1 MNTKTFNQNYELDRK
16 AKGIRAV
23 PKYAATEP
31 LQIMTADGAAYDS
44 SATYHFFDTQSA
56 EIRQSLGLRRTDEFL
71 CTFGLKVVEISKLR
85 SSRDDAL
92 ADGQE
97 FFSAEIERLRKRI
110 QDFELEKTDKNR
122 SLKTF
127 LMAKE

>member
-23 PKYAATEP
+23 PKYADNEP
-31 LQIMTADGAAYDS
+31 CQIMTADGAAYD
-44 SATYHFFDTQSA
+44 AATTYHFFDTQTA
-56 EIRQSLGLRRTDEFL
+56 EVRQSLGLRRTDEFL
-71 CTFGLKVVEISKLR
+71 CTFGLKVVAVEKLR
-85 SSRDDAL
+85 LNRDDAL
-92 ADGQE
+92 NDGQT
-97 FFSAEIERLRKRI
+97 FFKSEIERLRKRI
-110 QDFELEKTDKNR
+110 ADYELEKTGENR